1 MEVQT
6 VSTRQAISESIP
18 TTRNPF
24 PTTESTA
31 GKVTSGDIGTS
42 LDFRIGKR
50 EADAELDAF
59 VFHLNANLT
68 DAELNALFA

>member
-24 PTTESTA
+24 PTTGLTYEVSNA
-31 GKVTSGDIGTS
+31 EVGTT